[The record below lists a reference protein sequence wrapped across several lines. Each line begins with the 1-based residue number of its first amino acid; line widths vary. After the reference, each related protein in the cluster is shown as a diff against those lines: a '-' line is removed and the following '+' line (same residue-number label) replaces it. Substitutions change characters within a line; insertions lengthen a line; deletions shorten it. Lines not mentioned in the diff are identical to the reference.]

1 MEPYA
6 EVRAQYAEFARE
18 ATDSPTFVDWANAV
32 ADDPEVLAWLGDLPP
47 LKRQPNLVL
56 AAARWHG
63 VQAPGPYAG
72 LRDAL
77 LGDTGPVRETIL
89 ARATQTNEVGRM
101 ATLMPALDLVA
112 EAELAPIALIE
123 VGASA
128 GLCLYPDRF
137 DYRWTGDRVGSVV
150 GELRGSG
157 GPTLTCQ
164 VRGPFVPPRERPVI
178 AWRGG
183 LDLNP
188 LDVRDDD
195 AMRWLETLV
204 WPEHEARRTLLR
216 EAVAIAAVD
225 PPRLHRGDLL
235 TDLPALVEEASAFG
249 TVVVQHSAV
258 IAYLSLEDRE
268 RWLGTITGLVRSGA
282 CHWVSNEAANVLP
295 SITATGPEVPAG
307 HVTFVEALDGRVVAW
322 THGHGRSMRWFG
334 PPPD

>member
-6 EVRAQYAEFARE
+6 DVRTQYVQFARE
-18 ATDSPTFVDWANAV
+18 ATDSRTFVDWANAV
-32 ADDPEVLAWLGDLPP
+32 AADPDVLAWLADLPP

-63 VQAPGPYAG
+63 VPAPGPYAG
-72 LRDAL
+72 LREAL
-77 LGDTGPVRETIL
+77 LGDDGAIRDTIL
-89 ARATQTNEVGRM
+89 TRATQTNEVGRM
-101 ATLMPALDLVA
+101 ATLVPVLDLVA
-112 EAELAPIALIE
+112 EAELAPIALLE

-128 GLCLYPDRF
+128 GLCLYPDRV

-164 VRGPFVPPRERPVI
+164 VRGAFTAPREHPVI

-188 LDVRDDD
+188 LDVTDED

-204 WPEHEARRTLLR
+204 WPEQDDRRDLLR
-216 EAVAIAAVD
+216 QAVEIAAAD
-225 PPRLHRGDLL
+225 PPDLRRGDLL

-258 IAYLSLEDRE
+258 IAYLTPEDRE
-268 RWLGTITGLVRSGA
+268 RYRTMIGELVASGA
-282 CHWVSNEAANVLP
+282 CHWISNESKTVLP
-295 SITATGPEVPAG
+295 AVTATGPEVPAD
-307 HVTFVEALDGRVVAW
+307 HVTFVEALDGQVLAW

-334 PPPD
+334 P

>member
-6 EVRAQYAEFARE
+6 DVRAQYAEFARE
-18 ATDSPTFVDWANAV
+18 ATDSPTFVAWANAV
-32 ADDPEVLAWLGDLPP
+32 ADDPEVLAWLDGLAPV
-47 LKRQPNLVL
+47 KQQPNLVF

-63 VQAPGPYAG
+63 VEAPGPYRG

-77 LGDTGPVRETIL
+77 LGDDGSVRATIL
-89 ARATQTNEVGRM
+89 SRATQTNEVGRM
-101 ATLMPALDLVA
+101 ATLLPALDLVA
-112 EAELAPIALIE
+112 EAELAPIALVE

-137 DYRWTGDRVGSVV
+137 DHRWTGDRVGSVV

-164 VRGPFVPPRERPVI
+164 VRGAFTPPREPPVI

-188 LDVRDDD
+188 LDVTDAD

-204 WPEHEARRTLLR
+204 WPEQDTRRQLLR
-216 EAVAIAAVD
+216 EAVAIAAED
-225 PPRLHRGDLL
+225 PPHLRRGDLL
-235 TDLPALVEEASAFG
+235 TDLPGLVEEASAFG

-258 IAYLSLEDRE
+258 LAYLTPADRE
-268 RWLGTITGLVRSGA
+268 RWVETITGLVADGA
-282 CHWVSNEAANVLP
+282 CHWLSNEAKNVLP
-295 SITATGPEVPAG
+295 SVTATGPEVPAD
-307 HVTFVEALDGRVVAW
+307 HVTFVEALDGQVIAW

-334 PPPD
+334 LPKH